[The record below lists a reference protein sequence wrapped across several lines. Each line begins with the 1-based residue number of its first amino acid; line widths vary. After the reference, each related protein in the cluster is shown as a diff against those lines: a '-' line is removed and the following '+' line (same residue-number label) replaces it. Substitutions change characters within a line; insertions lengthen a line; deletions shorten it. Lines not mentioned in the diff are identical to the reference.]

1 MQELEASCNREVLSA
16 CSLRGERLA
25 GCGADRG
32 DFCDPAMGC
41 TFRGK
46 EAACSYTTLQLYL
59 GFSSQFARSEEQKNS
74 FSSSKTAQ
82 WRGSPWCWRL

>member
-74 FSSSKTAQ
+74 FS
-82 WRGSPWCWRL
+82 PF